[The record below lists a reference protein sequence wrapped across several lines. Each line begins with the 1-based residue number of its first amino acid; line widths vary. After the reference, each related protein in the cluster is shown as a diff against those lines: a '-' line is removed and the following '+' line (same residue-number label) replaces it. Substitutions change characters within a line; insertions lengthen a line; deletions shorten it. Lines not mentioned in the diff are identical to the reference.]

1 MSDLL
6 LILFSTALIN
16 NIIVEQVIGA
26 DPALSFSRKLDIA
39 IGLAYTMIVLLPLV
53 TVGTWLIDKFLLVPF
68 DLHFLRLLVFVC
80 VILLLAQCLKLW
92 VHKVSVKLANRI
104 NIFLPIASINAAV
117 LGTVLLN
124 QQSSFGLFSS
134 LVFGLGSGFGFAIIL
149 LMLTAINERL
159 EVAEIPA
166 PFRGMSITL
175 ITLGLISMAFMGL
188 TGLTNI

>member
-16 NIIVEQVIGA
+16 NIIVEQVVGA

-53 TVGTWLIDKFLLVPF
+53 TVGTWLIDVLLLVPF
-68 DLHFLRLLVFVC
+68 DLHFLRLLVFIC
-80 VILLLAQCLKLW
+80 VILMLTQCLKLW

-104 NIFLPIASINAAV
+104 NIFLPIAGINAAV

-134 LVFGLGSGFGFAIIL
+134 LVFGLSSGFGFAIIL